1 MFEQICD
8 VVDPGAERPR
18 KRASLIGERGFDEFG
33 KRWGYF
39 QPGSFHTPICTP
51 ISVLQLQRSLA
62 SGAVWHREATMNS
75 ENQERA
81 MSGE

>member
-1 MFEQICD
+1 MFKQICD

-39 QPGSFHTPICTP
+39 QPCSFHTP
-51 ISVLQLQRSLA
+51 ISVLQEQRSLA
-62 SGAVWHREATMNS
+62 SGAVWQREATMNS